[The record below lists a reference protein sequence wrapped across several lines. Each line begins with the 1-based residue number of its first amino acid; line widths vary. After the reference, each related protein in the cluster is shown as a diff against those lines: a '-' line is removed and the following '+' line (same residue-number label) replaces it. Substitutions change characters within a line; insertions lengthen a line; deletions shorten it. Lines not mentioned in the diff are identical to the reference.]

1 MTGPDPTQSR
11 DAVPPRRSLFGP
23 RLIAALVLVS
33 VGVAG
38 MALGVMLDHVI
49 IHRRVSAAFF
59 GGRMPPEP
67 PPELRAHFLAE
78 LTRRLDLTQPQR
90 VRIDSILENKET
102 TLHSLMQEM
111 WPRFQSVATATR
123 QQIEAVL
130 TPEQQ
135 ERFRA
140 LGPAPHFLGFFGRP
154 PRGHGGW
161 GRDRPPP

>member
-1 MTGPDPTQSR
+1 M
-11 DAVPPRRSLFGP
+11 
-23 RLIAALVLVS
+23 
-33 VGVAG
+33 AG

-67 PPELRAHFLAE
+67 PPEVRAHFLAE
-78 LTRRLDLTQPQR
+78 LARRLDLTQPQR
-90 VRIDSILENKET
+90 VRIDSILTHQET

-111 WPRFQSVATATR
+111 WPRFQGVATDTR
-123 QQIEAVL
+123 QQIESVL

-140 LGPAPHFLGFFGRP
+140 LGPAPHFLGPFGL
-154 PRGHGGW
+154 PRGHRVW